1 MDTEKLCLGCM
12 QSGVTDGV
20 CSLCGAHHDDAQT
33 VAYALPR
40 GTVLHGRYLVG
51 ATLGAGGF
59 GVTYIALDLITEKR
73 LAIKEFLPVDV
84 AVRKEGDTCVYGR
97 TRDDELFCKGRERFL
112 KEAQTIYRL
121 RGYVGVVGVEKL
133 FEENNTAYYCMEY
146 LEGCDLKKY
155 VQQHGGR
162 LHEYEALQLMRPV
175 LDALSYIHAN
185 GVIHRDV
192 SPDNIFVCK
201 DGTIKLIDF
210 GAAYAAL
217 RDRAEQIQL
226 VVKPGYAPIE
236 QYARNGELGPWSD
249 LYAFACTLYFCL
261 TGQAPLDA
269 LQRSA
274 QGALPTPPALDPFLS
289 AETTCVLTK
298 GMAVEAKD
306 RFQSAEAFWS
316 ALYPGETH
324 ALQTS
329 GARTGA
335 GFASRA
341 AAACRAAFARFR
353 QAIARWI
360 GPVRAAFAQKKRVS
374 GPALVCISGV
384 FAGSVFPLTQTPIR
398 MGRDAS
404 RCGIVFPPTTSG
416 VSRTHCEALY
426 DASEAYVIV
435 RDLGSTFGTTLAGGE
450 TLFADSE
457 ATLKNG
463 ARFSI
468 GQETF
473 EVRLT

>member
-1 MDTEKLCLGCM
+1 M

-20 CSLCGAHHDDAQT
+20 CSLCGAHKNDAQA

-59 GVTYIALDLITEKR
+59 GVTYIALDLVTGKR
-73 LAIKEFLPVDV
+73 LAIKEFLPVDI
-84 AVRKEGDTCVYGR
+84 AVRKDGDTCVYGR

-112 KEAQTIYRL
+112 NEAQTIYRL
-121 RGYVGVVGVEKL
+121 RGYAGVVGVEKL

-155 VQQHGGR
+155 VQQRGGK

-175 LDALSYIHAN
+175 LDALSYIHAS

-192 SPDNIFVCK
+192 SPDNIFICK
-201 DGTIKLIDF
+201 DGTVKLIDF

-217 RDRAEQIQL
+217 RDRAEKIPL

-236 QYARNGELGPWSD
+236 QYTQNGELGPWSD

-261 TGQAPLDA
+261 TGQVPPDA

-274 QGALPTPPALDPFLS
+274 QDTLVSPSAIDPFLS
-289 AETTCVLTK
+289 AETTCVLVK

-306 RFQSAEAFWS
+306 RFQNAEAFWG
-316 ALYPGETH
+316 ALYPGETR
-324 ALQTS
+324 ALHQSGVQTGTS
-329 GARTGA
+329 
-335 GFASRA
+335 FASRA
-341 AAACRAAFARFR
+341 AEGCGKAFAWIR
-353 QAIARWI
+353 QGLKRWL
-360 GPVRAAFAQKKRVS
+360 GFVRAAFAQKKRTS
-374 GPALVCISGV
+374 GSALICISGV
-384 FAGSVFPLTQTPIR
+384 YAGSVFPLTQTPIR

-404 RCGIVFPPTTSG
+404 RCGIVFPPSTSE
-416 VSRTHCEALY
+416 VSRAHCEVLY
-426 DASEAYVIV
+426 DASEACVIV
-435 RDLGSTFGTTLAGGE
+435 RDLGSTFGTVLMGGE

-457 ATLKNG
+457 AALKNG
-463 ARFSI
+463 ARFSL

-473 EVRLT
+473 EVRLS